1 MSAASKQPP
10 QMQAGPALR
19 RRHLAGRVFAVVCAL
34 ATLTG
39 VIMLAVL
46 LLDVV
51 TDSTGW
57 IWRRVD
63 RDPRM
68 FALILETDPEFARR
82 AKATDEQLFA
92 GMQRKVQTRQRRA
105 ARRDQVL
112 TEAELAEIRMDYWH
126 SKYSGDEA
134 YYERFEM
141 QPSTPQRLSVAWAI
155 VTDVFDNFP
164 SRHPSKGGFK
174 SAILGSFW
182 LLLLTAIFAIPVGIA
197 AAVYLEEYAAK
208 NRLNRFIEV
217 NIANLAGVPSIV
229 YGILGLAVFVRGLQ
243 LGRVVLAGALTM
255 TLLILPVIIIAA
267 REAIKAV
274 PDSIRQGAFALGAT
288 RWEVV
293 RHHVLP
299 IAMPGV
305 LTGVILGMSRA
316 IGETAPMI
324 MIGALSYVAFVPQGP
339 LDDFTVL
346 PIQIYNWI
354 AMPNKE
360 FHLLA
365 ACGIFILLGI
375 LLVMNSSAIYIRHRA
390 QRNLRW

>member
-1 MSAASKQPP
+1 MPASQPP
-10 QMQAGPALR
+10 QMQASPALR
-19 RRHLAGRVFAVVCAL
+19 RRHLQGRIFAVVCAL
-34 ATLTG
+34 ATFAG
-39 VIMLAVL
+39 VVMLAVL

-51 TDSTGW
+51 MDSTGW
-57 IWRRVD
+57 IWSRVD

-68 FALILETDPEFARR
+68 FALLQETDAGFAERAAEIEPGLFSGMERKIEARR
-82 AKATDEQLFA
+82 
-92 GMQRKVQTRQRRA
+92 GRA
-105 ARRDQVL
+105 ARNDETLSDAQ
-112 TEAELAEIRMDYWH
+112 LAEIRMDYLH
-126 SKYSGDEA
+126 GKYSNDET
-134 YYERFEM
+134 YFERFAM
-141 QPSTPQRLSVAWAI
+141 QPTVGQRLTVAGEI
-155 VTDVFDNFP
+155 IGDVFANFP
-164 SRHPSKGGFK
+164 SRHPSKAGIK

-182 LLLLTAIFAIPVGIA
+182 LLLLTALIAIPIGIA
-197 AAVYLEEYAAK
+197 AAVYLEEYAAR
-208 NRLNRFIEV
+208 NRLNRFIEI

-229 YGILGLAVFVRGLQ
+229 YGILGLAVFVRGMQ

-274 PDSIRQGAFALGAT
+274 PDSIRQGAFALGGT

-299 IAMPGV
+299 AAMPGM
-305 LTGVILGMSRA
+305 LTGVILAMSRA

-324 MIGALSYVAFVPQGP
+324 MIGALSYVAFVPRGP

-346 PIQIYNWI
+346 PIQIYNWV

-365 ACGIFILLGI
+365 ACGIFILLGV
-375 LLVMNSSAIYIRHRA
+375 LLLMNSAAIYIRHRA
-390 QRNLRW
+390 QRNIRW